1 MKMHRCLLCV
11 VIALMSVLHCSGQSS
26 EERALGSDPNY
37 PELDR
42 SKMQMAS
49 LNGLLDTLEH
59 DSTRQ
64 LGGGPDDYE
73 LVDSLAARLGY
84 PHANGDIKRSW
95 SKMNA
100 AWGKRLSGG
109 NRNSG
114 WTKFGVGLDPELLP
128 QELLHRF
135 RLDRVELD
143 RGEAHVPADQ
153 VELLLAPVRLLQQ
166 RKLPHPPARPPEVPA
181 DRVRQQE

>member
-114 WTKFGVGLDPELLP
+114 WTKFGG
-128 QELLHRF
+128 RY
-135 RLDRVELD
+135 RTIRVEMAQQSPGNSLD
-143 RGEAHVPADQ
+143 
-153 VELLLAPVRLLQQ
+153 
-166 RKLPHPPARPPEVPA
+166 
-181 DRVRQQE
+181 

>member
-26 EERALGSDPNY
+26 EERALGSDLNY

-42 SKMQMAS
+42 SKMPIAS

-100 AWGKRLSGG
+100 AWGKRVSGG

-114 WTKFGVGLDPELLP
+114 WTKFGAAWGKREPGWNNLKGLWGKRADKWDKLASAWGKR
-128 QELLHRF
+128 QELSRSY
-135 RLDRVELD
+135 
-143 RGEAHVPADQ
+143 
-153 VELLLAPVRLLQQ
+153 
-166 RKLPHPPARPPEVPA
+166 
-181 DRVRQQE
+181 